1 MPKINWTSYLKWRE
15 SKGLNNADVMIYV
28 GKPDLVIE
36 VKSNAVIVNGDSV
49 VQVQLGG
56 KANILV
62 PLEMIREE

>member
-36 VKSNAVIVNGDSV
+36 VKTNAMIVNGESV
-49 VQVQLGG
+49 VQVQIGG
-56 KANILV
+56 KANVLV
-62 PLEMIREE
+62 PFDMVSEE